1 MYIYIYIYLY
11 IHRYAKYDVFLM
23 HHQEWPCA
31 RPFAVAWLPCGLPV
45 RPVRPQ
51 APRWAEFSLGF
62 PHVWECLGYFKGI
75 LCNFCLFKHVGCL
88 NQFWECDLF
97 SYFLNMILNGFWIQ
111 LCSLKS
117 GGF

>member
-1 MYIYIYIYLY
+1 MCVYIYYYIYLY

-62 PHVWECLGYFKGI
+62 PQCWGMFGIFDGYLMQF
-75 LCNFCLFKHVGCL
+75 LFV
-88 NQFWECDLF
+88 
-97 SYFLNMILNGFWIQ
+97 
-111 LCSLKS
+111 
-117 GGF
+117 